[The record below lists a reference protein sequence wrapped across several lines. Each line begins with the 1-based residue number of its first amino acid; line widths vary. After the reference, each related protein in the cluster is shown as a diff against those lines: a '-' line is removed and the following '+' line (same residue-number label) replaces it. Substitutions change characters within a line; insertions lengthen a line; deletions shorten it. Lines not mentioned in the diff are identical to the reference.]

1 RGCGAVCA
9 GARGRGGRAG
19 GGGGGRGG
27 APPPP
32 GAGGGEGARGSGEA
46 GGGGGRSS
54 PRHTVWEDALVD
66 DLVTVVRRPVGVS
79 GDRRVT
85 LSVALTARGRAAL
98 ASRAA

>member
-1 RGCGAVCA
+1 VRAAAEPTGATLDLLA
-9 GARGRGGRAG
+9 WI
-19 GGGGGRGG
+19 
-27 APPPP
+27 
-32 GAGGGEGARGSGEA
+32 GEGTRGYDETMEA
-46 GGGGGRSS
+46 WRSS
-54 PRHTVWEDALVD
+54 CPRHTVWEDALVD